1 MIWTRNVPDQ
11 PALITLDVSEKIGAE
26 NVIVLDD
33 IARMLI
39 IQFTIQLMQFLSDP
53 VAYALFSAEY
63 FLVSMYIVLGVALY
77 WLVFRNLIKFT

>member
-11 PALITLDVSEKIGAE
+11 PALITLDVSDKIGTE

-53 VAYALFSAEY
+53 AAYALFSAEY

-77 WLVFRNLIKFT
+77 WLVFRNLVKFS